1 MKYKKIFFF
10 KSVLLMTVLKFKK
23 KKNYNIL
30 PLGKKKKLCKRD
42 HRSG

>member
-23 KKNYNIL
+23 KKLQYIATW
-30 PLGKKKKLCKRD
+30 KKEKIM
-42 HRSG
+42 